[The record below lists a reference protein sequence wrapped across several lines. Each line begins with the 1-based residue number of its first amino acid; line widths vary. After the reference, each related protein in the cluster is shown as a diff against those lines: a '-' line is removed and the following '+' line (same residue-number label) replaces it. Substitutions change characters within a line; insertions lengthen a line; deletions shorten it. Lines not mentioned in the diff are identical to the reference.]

1 MKANDL
7 EALGY
12 KEVDENEYS
21 NGMITIFIL
30 DDDKISLIGEND
42 DDFLSI
48 PVLTCKTKED
58 LMSFLKL
65 VNYDIQNKD

>member
-48 PVLTCKTKED
+48 PVLNCKTKED

-65 VNYDIQNKD
+65 VNYDIQNKN